1 MYWFFAWIAACV
13 TSNLISRRVIVHPG
27 WYCDVSSSRSYRWR
41 FAHDGER
48 EIPPNGGSSFKKRIT
63 DVESR
68 SIARGETPF
77 DFCYNIECLVSSKRV
92 VDDHNQSILS
102 TEKPRWK
109 SEKETNARID
119 HDEHTYARGN
129 IDGDSDDD
137 DDDEDNDILLPRNR
151 HRSKCYTCRIREFFS
166 VTFSILEMVLNTGNA
181 RGWCTRTVTHLVLR
195 GSRCGI
201 LVPKKSCSFSATF
214 EHDSTETETRQ
225 TSTRRKEFC
234 PKLCYGL
241 FYSSRQF
248 WRLIR
253 FDLFLSLNP
262 TRRKTFVVVPF
273 FSSFALLASDVTCE
287 NAPRETRLTR
297 DRTVFS
303 KAPHD
308 YYWPEY
314 TTQTTD
320 WSMGMRTA
328 SCAVYSG
335 SNRLWTVYRHLSSK
349 SWYKKFMISTT
360 FNRPWI
366 KPTFTL
372 SSE

>member
-1 MYWFFAWIAACV
+1 MTKITTFYYHGIVIDRNVIHAVLGNFFLLPFRFSKWFSTRGMRVDGARELWLTSSCAAPAAESWYRKRVAASLRLSNTIARKQRRD
-13 TSNLISRRVIVHPG
+13 RRVRDARNFVRNF
-27 WYCDVSSSRSYRWR
+27 V
-41 FAHDGER
+41 
-48 EIPPNGGSSFKKRIT
+48 T
-63 DVESR
+63 D
-68 SIARGETPF
+68 
-77 DFCYNIECLVSSKRV
+77 
-92 VDDHNQSILS
+92 
-102 TEKPRWK
+102 
-109 SEKETNARID
+109 
-119 HDEHTYARGN
+119 
-129 IDGDSDDD
+129 
-137 DDDEDNDILLPRNR
+137 
-151 HRSKCYTCRIREFFS
+151 
-166 VTFSILEMVLNTGNA
+166 FSIV
-181 RGWCTRTVTHLVLR
+181 
-195 GSRCGI
+195 
-201 LVPKKSCSFSATF
+201 
-214 EHDSTETETRQ
+214 
-225 TSTRRKEFC
+225 
-234 PKLCYGL
+234 
-241 FYSSRQF
+241 SRQF

-366 KPTFTL
+366 KPTFTI